1 MTIYTRKGDTGETGR
16 LGKGRIRKDDPV
28 IEAIGAVDELNSFL
42 GLARALVTD
51 PEVEKVLHTLQKDLF
66 AVGADLA
73 AHEAP
78 GARIKR
84 KPQVDVRMVRSM
96 EETIDRLS
104 DELGTL
110 RRFITPA
117 GVTGA
122 AVLHV
127 ARAVARRAERA
138 TVVLSAERELSPAL
152 LSYMNRISDLL
163 FVLARIENQ
172 RSGGS
177 EEEWRGLAGG
187 EC

>member
-1 MTIYTRKGDTGETGR
+1 MTIYTRRGDTGETGR
-16 LGKGRIRKDDPV
+16 LRKGRIRKDDPA
-28 IEAIGAVDELNSFL
+28 IEAMGAVDELNSFL

-66 AVGADLA
+66 AVGAGLA
-73 AHEAP
+73 AHEAT

-84 KPQVDVRMVRSM
+84 KPQVDVRMVRFM

-138 TVVLSAERELSPAL
+138 AVVLSAERELSPAL

-187 EC
+187 